1 MNKNAEQYYQ
11 SALDL
16 CLAVTPIP
24 EIDGFDLYLG
34 KTRYFCR
41 GVVNCFND
49 HCSVSIAR
57 NKYCSNKLLENAGFP
72 VPKAIAISK
81 TDFEEGNLEE
91 YLVDLKF
98 PLVIKPTQDGR
109 RGRDV
114 LCNIQSVEELKRHLT
129 SQFLT
134 EEFISIEEF
143 HGNLKS
149 YRVLIFKNKLLGVV
163 RRYPAHV
170 VGDGQ
175 HNIQEL
181 IDLSNIKRQKISDM
195 LAPIVVD
202 DEVQIRLKELGLT
215 LNSIPYKGESVT
227 LCYVCNTS
235 RGGTYEPLG
244 KNICKENKRMLIR
257 AAHTLNLN
265 LVGFDIECAD
275 INRPI
280 ETTAGVIIEANA
292 NPSVR
297 IHELAIT
304 GGIPHGVTK
313 TILRALI
320 YRHPLS
326 YLWGLYKNKRTAF
339 YIRSLMLI
347 IVATLCAI
355 LIGIA
360 T

>member
-11 SALDL
+11 TALSL
-16 CLAVTPIP
+16 YLPVTPIP
-24 EIDGFDLYLG
+24 EIDGFDLRLG
-34 KTRYFCR
+34 KKRYFCR

-72 VPKAIAISK
+72 VPKAIAISRAE
-81 TDFEEGNLEE
+81 FEDGKLEE
-91 YLVDLKF
+91 YLVGLKF

-114 LCNIQSVEELKRHLT
+114 LCNIQTLEELKQHLTSLFLVEELA
-129 SQFLT
+129 
-134 EEFISIEEF
+134 SIEEF

-170 VGDGQ
+170 IGDGQ
-175 HNIQEL
+175 HTLQEL
-181 IDLSNIKRQKISDM
+181 IDLSNIQRQKISDM

-202 DEVQIRLKELGLT
+202 EEVQIRLKELGLT
-215 LNSIPYKGESVT
+215 LNSIPYKGESIT

-244 KNICKENKRMLIR
+244 KSICKENKRLLIR

-265 LVGFDIECAD
+265 LVGFDIECVD

-304 GGIPHGVTK
+304 GGTPHIVTP
-313 TILRALI
+313 TILRSLI

-339 YIRSLMLI
+339 YVRSFILV
-347 IVATLCAI
+347 IVAAVCAI
-355 LIGIA
+355 LVSA
-360 T
+360 TT